1 MFADLV
7 ALAPPLTVAAAF
19 LAAVV
24 VFLRRQLGP
33 ARPQHTDRG
42 EEEMTAVDVNDGT
55 HAAPAGTA
63 ADHGQDAAPGR
74 QGIASSGEQQAN
86 RQ

>member
-7 ALAPPLTVAAAF
+7 ALVPSLTVAAAF
-19 LAAVV
+19 LAVVV

-33 ARPQHTDRG
+33 ARPQHTDG
-42 EEEMTAVDVNDGT
+42 GGEEMTARDVNDRPC
-55 HAAPAGTA
+55 ADPAGPA

-74 QGIASSGEQQAN
+74 KV
-86 RQ
+86 